1 MSSRSCSTKSIQLPF
16 LFSASS
22 WITWVKR
29 LFTPLALGFLLYVG
43 WQSWDLLANI
53 FATAQLSYLLLTIAL
68 LMIPHLILAL
78 ATTLLLKT
86 SASATISTATTVSY
100 SMVLYTIINR
110 LPARY
115 LPGGIWHTVGRL
127 LDFHTYG
134 ITTAH
139 LTALFLLE
147 HILSA
152 AIPLILG
159 GIIVVHFH
167 GLTDQ
172 WGAIAILLVIGSS
185 LGIIIT
191 PVIIQRYI
199 LIFSTFQWRFYLP
212 AIIIDL
218 FMWSLLALAF
228 TCYFN
233 AFTLTTLDLSQLE
246 IAGVYLFSWGIGI
259 IALFAPQ
266 GIGVFEVVASHL
278 LSVSLS
284 LGTLAALI
292 AGFRIMAL
300 LADLSLWAIGLKVF
314 ILLGFRNQVVPP
326 N

>member
-1 MSSRSCSTKSIQLPF
+1 MSPRSRSTKFIQLPL
-16 LFSASS
+16 LFSAQG

-29 LFTPLALGFLLYVG
+29 LFTPLALGFLLYVS
-43 WQSWDLLANI
+43 WQSWDRLANI
-53 FATAQLSYLLLTIAL
+53 FATAQLTYLLLTIAL

-86 SASATISTATTVSY
+86 SDTATTISY
-100 SMVLYTIINR
+100 PMVLYTLINR

-127 LDFHTYG
+127 IDFHTYG
-134 ITTAH
+134 ITPAR

-167 GLTDQ
+167 GFTDH

-185 LGIIIT
+185 LGIIMT

-199 LIFSTFQWRFYLP
+199 LISSTFQWRFYVP
-212 AIIIDL
+212 AIVICL
-218 FMWSLLALAF
+218 FMWSLFALAF
-228 TCYFN
+228 LCYFN
-233 AFTLTTLDLSQLE
+233 AFSLTTLDLSQVE

-300 LADLSLWAIGLKVF
+300 LADLSLWALGLKVF
-314 ILLGFRNQVVPP
+314 ILLGFRNHGPLP
-326 N
+326 HK